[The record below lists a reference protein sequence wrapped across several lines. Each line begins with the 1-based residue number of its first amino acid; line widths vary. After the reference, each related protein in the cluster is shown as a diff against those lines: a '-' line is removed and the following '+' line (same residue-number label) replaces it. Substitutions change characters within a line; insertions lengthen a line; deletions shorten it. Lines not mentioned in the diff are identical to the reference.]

1 MEVNIKLRE
10 SNKEQGTDYA
20 VTKGYQNEVFNE
32 DVTGLSLE
40 ISYSSPLVSKIEK
53 HLKHK
58 ISDNE
63 EFLYYAE
70 IQNSLDKILEH
81 EIETKFDE
89 RLIKIH
95 SSLGDQ
101 DDFKQEIES
110 SILEDIQNNK
120 YQEKLTKIKIKDQD
134 SLYSLSDTQV
144 FSYKRRLFAK
154 VETNFFFKY
163 ETLSNNQTYQRG
175 KYVWLEIKPIRWIR
189 QGDKLISK
197 DIVLTKDKGI
207 DNMEEMIENEIIFLW
222 ETLIKEQKQIKDKTR
237 QKVTRIKGGQEM
249 RQNIVRK
256 IAKSL

>member
-1 MEVNIKLRE
+1 MEANIKLRE
-10 SNKEQGTDYA
+10 SSKEQGTDYA
-20 VTKGYQNEVFNE
+20 IAKGYQSEVSNE

-40 ISYSSPLVSKIEK
+40 ISYNSPLVNEMEK
-53 HLKHK
+53 YLKHK

-70 IQNSLDKILEH
+70 IQNSLDKNLEH
-81 EIETKFDE
+81 ELETKFDE

-110 SILEDIQNNK
+110 SILEDIENNK
-120 YQEKLTKIKIKDQD
+120 YQEKLTKIKIKDQG

-144 FSYKRRLFAK
+144 FSYKSRLFAK

-163 ETLSNNQTYQRG
+163 ETLSNDQTYQRG

-197 DIVLTKDKGI
+197 DIVLTKEKSRNG
-207 DNMEEMIENEIIFLW
+207 MEEMIEREIRFLW
-222 ETLIKEQKQIKDKTR
+222 ETLIKEQKLVKDKTR
-237 QKVTRIKGGQEM
+237 QKVTRLKRGQEM
-249 RQNIVRK
+249 RRNVARK
-256 IAKSL
+256 

>member
-1 MEVNIKLRE
+1 MKTNIELRE
-10 SNKEQGTDYA
+10 STKEQGTDYA
-20 VTKGYQNEVFNE
+20 VTKGYQNEMVNE

-40 ISYSSPLVSKIEK
+40 INYSSPLVSEIEK

-70 IQNSLDKILEH
+70 IQNSLDKNLEH
-81 EIETKFDE
+81 ELETKFDE

-101 DDFKQEIES
+101 DDFKQGIGS
-110 SILEDIQNNK
+110 SILDDIKNNK
-120 YQEKLTKIKIKDQD
+120 YQEKLTKIKIKDPD
-134 SLYSLSDTQV
+134 SLYSISDTQV
-144 FSYKRRLFAK
+144 FSYKKRLFAK
-154 VETNFFFKY
+154 VETKFFFKY

-175 KYVWLEIKPIRWIR
+175 KYVWLEIKPIKWIR

-197 DIVLTKDKGI
+197 DIVLTKDKSI

-222 ETLIKEQKQIKDKTR
+222 KTLIKEQKLVKDKTR
-237 QKVTRIKGGQEM
+237 QKVTSLKRDQEI
-249 RQNIVRK
+249 RRNVARK
-256 IAKSL
+256 